1 MSNFNLLVRRA
12 AGLWFTAL
20 MNGTLPCSA
29 AHWHS
34 TNIIQPL
41 YLPGLRGHVPLYDER
56 PVLVLW
62 ETTKAC
68 PLSCKHCR
76 AEADMN
82 PAPDELSTAEGMKLM
97 EELSSLNPPP
107 ALILSGGDPVMRKDI
122 FELIDN
128 AVEMGIPV
136 GIAPANTEKVLERAD
151 ELSKVRSISISLDG
165 ITMHD
170 KIRGEGNFELTL
182 RILRKLKDRVQVNT
196 LVARENVKEIPY
208 VLDLLLH
215 IGIKTWE
222 LFFLIKTGRGVEM
235 DDLSPWECEDV
246 LLFLYE
252 ASSEINIRTVEAP
265 FIRRIALQGALTRGD
280 LYRELSSVHMPRGE
294 PKFKITDTRDGK
306 GIIFVSHNGY
316 VFPSGFLPLPL
327 GNVRKEG
334 LLNVYRENALLKS
347 IRRAEFSG
355 RCGICEFRDICGGS
369 RSRAY
374 AYTGDPLASDPACLY
389 TPR

>member
-1 MSNFNLLVRRA
+1 M
-12 AGLWFTAL
+12 
-20 MNGTLPCSA
+20 
-29 AHWHS
+29 
-34 TNIIQPL
+34 
-41 YLPGLRGHVPLYDER
+41 PLYDER

-107 ALILSGGDPVMRKDI
+107 ALILSGGDPMMRKDI

-128 AVEMGIPV
+128 AIEMGIPV

>member
-1 MSNFNLLVRRA
+1 M
-12 AGLWFTAL
+12 
-20 MNGTLPCSA
+20 
-29 AHWHS
+29 
-34 TNIIQPL
+34 
-41 YLPGLRGHVPLYDER
+41 PLYDER

-107 ALILSGGDPVMRKDI
+107 ALILSGGDPMMRKDI

-334 LLNVYRENALLKS
+334 LLNVYRENTLLKS

>member
-1 MSNFNLLVRRA
+1 M
-12 AGLWFTAL
+12 
-20 MNGTLPCSA
+20 
-29 AHWHS
+29 
-34 TNIIQPL
+34 
-41 YLPGLRGHVPLYDER
+41 PGLRGHVPLYDER

-107 ALILSGGDPVMRKDI
+107 ALILSGGDPMMRKDI

-128 AVEMGIPV
+128 AIEMGIPV

-215 IGIKTWE
+215 
-222 LFFLIKTGRGVEM
+222 
-235 DDLSPWECEDV
+235 
-246 LLFLYE
+246 
-252 ASSEINIRTVEAP
+252 
-265 FIRRIALQGALTRGD
+265 
-280 LYRELSSVHMPRGE
+280 
-294 PKFKITDTRDGK
+294 
-306 GIIFVSHNGY
+306 
-316 VFPSGFLPLPL
+316 
-327 GNVRKEG
+327 
-334 LLNVYRENALLKS
+334 
-347 IRRAEFSG
+347 
-355 RCGICEFRDICGGS
+355 
-369 RSRAY
+369 
-374 AYTGDPLASDPACLY
+374 
-389 TPR
+389 